1 MLRSPETSSSRTSR
15 MSRLDDED
23 DDTDDDDEDDDDD
36 DNDDDASC
44 HYRNRD
50 HCQVVEYQYKPEYLA
65 RFNAGEREKMEKRQ
79 TGVIAQVAH
88 RHRRRRCRHSQQQ
101 QHHH

>member
-1 MLRSPETSSSRTSR
+1 

-36 DNDDDASC
+36 DNDDDDNDASC

>member
-1 MLRSPETSSSRTSR
+1 MMVMMVMMMMMMMPFI
-15 MSRLDDED
+15 
-23 DDTDDDDEDDDDD
+23 
-36 DNDDDASC
+36 C
-44 HYRNRD
+44 HYRNR
-50 HCQVVEYQYKPEYLA
+50 HRCQVVEYQYKPEYLA

-88 RHRRRRCRHSQQQ
+88 LHRRRRCRHSQQQ